1 MNTRQLVGLVAAA
14 CVVCCAGP
22 ILAVL
27 AGIAAAGAL
36 SSVWIGVA
44 GIAIAGAALVALLAL
59 RHSRC
64 SCEVPESKT
73 PVTLRP
79 RR

>member
-1 MNTRQLVGLVAAA
+1 MSARQLVGLVAAA
-14 CVVCCAGP
+14 CVACCAGP

-27 AGIAAAGAL
+27 AGFAAAGAL

-44 GIAIAGAALVALLAL
+44 GIAIAGAALVAFLTV
-59 RHSRC
+59 RHKRR
-64 SCEVPESKT
+64 SCEVDASQT
-73 PVTLRP
+73 PVTLRA